1 MKCVET
7 KSPGELRKCVEKAP
21 WQELWSSKGSAGLE
35 AQAWK
40 MGDLIRQAH
49 SPSSLCDPC
58 LPKPIKSLSPCETH
72 PQGSMPRS
80 QWCCVG
86 GGSTGVNRIPTLPVT
101 SHFLHVGHRLYSGPG
116 PWKLWKKYAFST
128 SQDLTLI
135 SDKKKRFWMEIWIR
149 FIMMSNNETLHW
161 PSELQLWI
169 R

>member
-1 MKCVET
+1 MECVET

-49 SPSSLCDPC
+49 SPSSLCDPY

-80 QWCCVG
+80 QWCWAEVWGVG
-86 GGSTGVNRIPTLPVT
+86 PQALSGFQHYLWLHIFFMLVIGYILDQAPENFERNKLFLPLKT
-101 SHFLHVGHRLYSGPG
+101 WLWFLI
-116 PWKLWKKYAFST
+116 KKEKILNGNLNS
-128 SQDLTLI
+128 
-135 SDKKKRFWMEIWIR
+135 
-149 FIMMSNNETLHW
+149 LHHDV
-161 PSELQLWI
+161 
-169 R
+169 